1 MAEINFN
8 VTDNSYPYDC
18 LYFDTNYGYRACL
31 NGKRLDIADIKTVIA
46 LKNQFGLPELNIS
59 EKDVKRFEKC
69 IYWNKEIKKKTCHS
83 KSFSKYVSWCSLKL
97 WYSAINSRVFL
108 LSGICSF
115 GIISFDPI
123 EP

>member
-1 MAEINFN
+1 MSEINFN
-8 VTDNSYPYDC
+8 ITDNTYPYDC
-18 LYFDTNYGYRACL
+18 LYHDTYGYRACL
-31 NGKRLDIADIKTVIA
+31 NGRRFDIAKIETVLA
-46 LKNQFGLPELNIS
+46 LRDNFGLPDLNI
-59 EKDVKRFEKC
+59 KADDVERFEKC

-97 WYSAINSRVFL
+97 RYSAINSRVFL
-108 LSGICSF
+108 FSGISSF

>member
-1 MAEINFN
+1 MGEINFN

-59 EKDVKRFEKC
+59 EKDVKRFENC
-69 IYWNKEIKKKTCHS
+69 IYWHTEKDLINQ
-83 KSFSKYVSWCSLKL
+83 SLFQ
-97 WYSAINSRVFL
+97 NMFRDVV
-108 LSGICSF
+108 
-115 GIISFDPI
+115 
-123 EP
+123 